1 MLSFTALLKKT
12 VQDWFSHSLQIEY
25 NIYLNFLKKQ
35 NPVNYGN
42 HIWLKEGYE
51 SKKQFEEDVNYL
63 NADIENLQ
71 FSSPGAADT
80 VNGWVANITNGK
92 FDKEYHFTEFI

>member
-1 MLSFTALLKKT
+1 M
-12 VQDWFSHSLQIEY
+12 QIEY
-25 NIYLNFLKKQ
+25 NIYYSNFLKKQ

-42 HIWLKEGYE
+42 HIWLKEGY
-51 SKKQFEEDVNYL
+51 KAKTQFEEDVKYL
-63 NADIENLQ
+63 NADIETLQ

-92 FDKEYHFTEFI
+92 IDKEYYFTDANDKD

>member
-1 MLSFTALLKKT
+1 MIR
-12 VQDWFSHSLQIEY
+12 QLQTEY
-25 NIYLNFLKKQ
+25 KNYLNFLKNQ
-35 NPVNYGN
+35 DPVNFGN

-51 SKKQFEEDVNYL
+51 AKNDYKKDVLNYL

-92 FDKEYHFTEFI
+92 IDKEYYFTDASDKV

>member
-1 MLSFTALLKKT
+1 MIR
-12 VQDWFSHSLQIEY
+12 QLQTEY
-25 NIYLNFLKKQ
+25 KNYLNFLKKQ
-35 NPVNYGN
+35 DPVNFGN
-42 HIWLKEGYE
+42 HIWLKEGYKA
-51 SKKQFEEDVNYL
+51 KKDYQKDVFNNL

-92 FDKEYHFTEFI
+92 IDKEYYFIDASDKV

>member
-1 MLSFTALLKKT
+1 MQT
-12 VQDWFSHSLQIEY
+12 EY
-25 NIYLNFLKKQ
+25 KNYLNFLKKQ
-35 NPVNYGN
+35 DPVNYGN

-51 SKKQFEEDVNYL
+51 ANNDYKKDMFNYL

-80 VNGWVANITNGK
+80 VNGWAANITNGK
-92 FDKEYHFTEFI
+92 IDKEYYFTDACDKV